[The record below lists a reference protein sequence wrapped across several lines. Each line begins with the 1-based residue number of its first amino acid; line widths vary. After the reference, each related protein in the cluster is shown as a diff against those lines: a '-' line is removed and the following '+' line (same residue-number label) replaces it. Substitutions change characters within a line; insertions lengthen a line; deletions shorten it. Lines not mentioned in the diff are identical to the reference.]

1 MNLILREQQASSSRL
16 HKEGHVG
23 GKLLG
28 QKMCWGFQW
37 KAEKLNIALR
47 LMRLQLSPAREITHL
62 DKKLSITK
70 KKKRKGGEAC
80 VCMMG
85 RGRRKGK
92 VILVI

>member
-23 GKLLG
+23 GKLPG

-37 KAEKLNIALR
+37 KAEKLNIALQ

-85 RGRRKGK
+85 RGGRKGK